1 MDSNRAKEICESTR
15 MVNVTHNGVLIY
27 IDSVS
32 VDKDTASIHP
42 LNQPNNQT
50 TVSVSSLTEA
60 SS

>member
-32 VDKDTASIHP
+32 VDKDTANIHP

>member
-1 MDSNRAKEICESTR
+1 MDSKRAKEICESTH

-32 VDKDTASIHP
+32 VDKDTANIHA
-42 LNQPNNQT
+42 LNQPNDQQT
-50 TVSVSSLTEA
+50 VRVSSLIET

>member
-1 MDSNRAKEICESTR
+1 MDSKRAKEICESTR

-60 SS
+60 SG